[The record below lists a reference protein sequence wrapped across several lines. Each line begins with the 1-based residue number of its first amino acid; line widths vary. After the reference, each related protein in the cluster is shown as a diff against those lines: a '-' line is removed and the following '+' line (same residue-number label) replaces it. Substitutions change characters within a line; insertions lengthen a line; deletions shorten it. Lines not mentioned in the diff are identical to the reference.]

1 MKNLNFLIIG
11 GDIRLLYLAEILA
24 KKNNTIYIMG
34 HHINNNI
41 KNIIILDNLSE
52 IDCDI
57 NCIILPVI
65 TSVDD
70 ETVNILFTTQK
81 VYIDEVI
88 EISNKQTAVFIGNAS
103 YVLSEKFKDNGIK
116 FYDYFTDEKLTILN
130 AIATSEGAIK
140 LAIENTLKT
149 LYKSKILI
157 TGFGRIS
164 KVLLNHLKGFNVD
177 ITIAARSEEQRVW
190 AEANGG
196 ASIHIKNIAKMNILQ
211 DIDIIFN
218 TIPSMIFDKNI
229 LSLLK
234 KDCLIIDLASKP
246 GGVDFDFAKQ
256 INKKVIWAGGL
267 PGKISPLSA
276 TEYILEVV
284 EKNLQ
289 IGGNI

>member
-1 MKNLNFLIIG
+1 MTNLNFLIIG

-24 KKNNTIYIMG
+24 KKNNTIYIIG
-34 HHINNNI
+34 HYIDKDI
-41 KNIIILDNLSE
+41 KNIINLNNISE
-52 IDCDI
+52 INCDI

-65 TSVDD
+65 TSLDD
-70 ETVNILFTTQK
+70 ETVNILFTPQK
-81 VYIDEVI
+81 VYIDEII
-88 EISNKQTAVFIGNAS
+88 ELSNEDTTIFAGNCS
-103 YVLSEKFKDNGIK
+103 YILLEKFKDNDIK

-140 LAIENTLKT
+140 LAIGNTLKT

-164 KVLLNHLKGFNVD
+164 KMLLNNLKGFNAD
-177 ITIAARSEEQRVW
+177 IAIAARSEEQRVW
-190 AEANGG
+190 AEANG
-196 ASIHIKNIAKMNILQ
+196 AKSIHIKNIVKMNILE
-211 DIDIIFN
+211 DVDIIFN
-218 TIPSMIFDKNI
+218 TIPSMIFDKNA

-284 EKNLQ
+284 EKNLR
-289 IGGNI
+289 IGENI

>member
-1 MKNLNFLIIG
+1 MTNLNFLIIG

-24 KKNNTIYIMG
+24 KKNNTIYLIG
-34 HHINNNI
+34 HYIDKDI
-41 KNIIILDNLSE
+41 KNIINLNDISE
-52 IDCDI
+52 INCDI

-65 TSVDD
+65 TSLDD
-70 ETVNILFTTQK
+70 ETINILFTQQK
-81 VYIDEVI
+81 VYIDKII
-88 EISNKQTAVFIGNAS
+88 ELSDEQTTIFVGNCS
-103 YVLSEKFKDNGIK
+103 YILSEKFKDNNIK

-164 KVLLNHLKGFNVD
+164 KILLNHLKGFNAD
-177 ITIAARSEEQRVW
+177 ILIAARSEEQRVW
-190 AEANGG
+190 AETNG
-196 ASIHIKNIAKMNILQ
+196 AKSIHIKDIAKTNTIQ
-211 DIDIIFN
+211 DIDIVFN
-218 TIPSMIFDKNI
+218 TIPSMIFDKNT
-229 LSLLK
+229 LLLLK

-246 GGVDFDFAKQ
+246 GGVDFDFAKKT
-256 INKKVIWAGGL
+256 NKKIIWAGGL

-289 IGGNI
+289 IGENI